1 VTQIDKNSETNSC
14 KPFDLNPGNLTY
26 SDNLHPCDWVVA
38 GGNRPGVSVG
48 AEEGKASPG
57 VGDAVGGVEA
67 GAAAMGVVPLSGGF
81 ENAFLR

>member
-1 VTQIDKNSETNSC
+1 MTQIDKYSDTNSC
-14 KPFDLNPGNLTY
+14 KPFDLSPGNLTY

-57 VGDAVGGVEA
+57 VGDAVDDVEA
-67 GAAAMGVVPLSGGF
+67 GAAAMAVVPLSGGF
-81 ENAFLR
+81 EMPFCA